1 MSTIFGYVRPDDAPK
16 GDALLARMG
25 TALASPFDE
34 PGGFWTDVGAGM
46 GTRRPARRPGT
57 NRPRTCARTGFVF
70 AADARID
77 NRSELC
83 SELKAEGVVL
93 EEEDDAGLL
102 FAAWRRWDV
111 SALTRIAGAFAFA
124 VWAPRTRR
132 LVLGRSA
139 IVAPPLH
146 YHEARDGFA
155 FATMPRGL
163 FALPGV
169 DRQLDRHTL
178 AMNLIRLSGEDH
190 VTLFAGIRRL
200 PMGCVLQK
208 EDTRPA
214 VVRRWWEMDLSRP
227 PSTGSLADHAAAL
240 RDLLARVVDEQ
251 MPQAEPAALM
261 LSGGL
266 DSAGVAAFAVR
277 ARPHV
282 LAFTHVPTPGAGIPP
297 EGWRADESALV
308 QDLATGCA
316 GLDSRLLPFELGYPL
331 DRADDMVR
339 AQERHF
345 SNIGNLDWMITA
357 LKAARE
363 GGAGVMLTG
372 MQGNLTA
379 SRSGGAPFLAAL
391 AMRDWPG
398 LVREFSM
405 HRALSAGWLLLP
417 EPLRRRMLM
426 FRDVHSSVAT
436 ARPWRDHHPVHPA
449 FADAQELDAE
459 GPVWFSTYMPPPQ
472 GDERYRMLHLLQRQD
487 IGLVDHAFTHLTG
500 VQWRHPLAD
509 RRVAEFCLQLPNRLF
524 HHQGEPR
531 SMMREV
537 LRGMLPESIRTSRI
551 RGLQG
556 YDMMARLKAYPGQ
569 LMADLERLDQCDL
582 ACEALDLGRMRQ
594 CAENLLAGRAAPI
607 SILAGGLTM
616 GRFLCWLED
625 EGVR

>member
-1 MSTIFGYVRPDDAPK
+1 MSALFGYVRPDGVPE
-16 GDALLARMG
+16 GEGLLARMRV
-25 TALASPFDE
+25 ALAGPFDE
-34 PGGFWTDVGAGM
+34 AGGLWTDVMAGM
-46 GTRRPARRPGT
+46 GTRRLARRPAT
-57 NRPRTCARTGFVF
+57 NRPMTCARTGLVF

-77 NRSELC
+77 NRAELC
-83 SELKAEGVVL
+83 SELKAAGVVL

-124 VWAPRTRR
+124 AWAPQTRR

-139 IVAPPLH
+139 IVGPPLH
-146 YHEARDGFA
+146 YHEAGDGLA

-163 FALPGV
+163 FALPWV
-169 DRQLDRHTL
+169 DRRLDRHTL

-200 PMGCVLQK
+200 PTGCVLEK
-208 EDTRPA
+208 EGRLPA
-214 VVRRWWEMDLSRP
+214 KVRRWWEVDLSRP
-227 PSTGSLADHAAAL
+227 LPTGSLADHAVAL

-266 DSAGVAAFAVR
+266 DSAGIAALAVR

-282 LAFTHVPTPGAGIPP
+282 LAFTHITAPGAGVPP
-297 EGWRADESALV
+297 EGWRADESTLV
-308 QDLATGCA
+308 QDLASSST
-316 GLDSRLLPFELGYPL
+316 GLDSRILPFESGYPL
-331 DRADDMVR
+331 DGADDMVR

-363 GGAGVMLTG
+363 SGAGVMLTG

-379 SRSGGAPFLAAL
+379 SRAGGAPFLAAL
-391 AMRDWPG
+391 AARDWPG
-398 LVREFSM
+398 LVREFSVR
-405 HRALSAGWLLLP
+405 RARSAGWLLLP

-426 FRDVHSSVAT
+426 FRGHPFAAT

-449 FADAQELDAE
+449 FADAQELDAA

-472 GDERYRMLHLLQRQD
+472 ADERYRMLYLLQRQD

-500 VQWRHPLAD
+500 VEWRHPLAD

-531 SMMREV
+531 TMMREM
-537 LRGMLPESIRTSRI
+537 LRGLLPESIRTSRI

-556 YDMMARLKAYPGQ
+556 YDMMARLKAHPGQ
-569 LMADLERLDQCDL
+569 LMADLERLDQNAL
-582 ACEALDLGRMRQ
+582 ACEALDLGRMRR
-594 CAENLLAGRAAPI
+594 CAEDLLADRAAPI
-607 SILAGGLTM
+607 SILVGGLTM
-616 GRFLCWLED
+616 GRFLCWLEE